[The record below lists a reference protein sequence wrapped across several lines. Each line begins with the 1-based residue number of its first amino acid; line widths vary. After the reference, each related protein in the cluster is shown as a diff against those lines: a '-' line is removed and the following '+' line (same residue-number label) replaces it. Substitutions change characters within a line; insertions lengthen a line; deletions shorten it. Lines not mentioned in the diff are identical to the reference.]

1 MSRRY
6 NVGQV
11 LYVIS
16 TEHNK
21 VLPFQV
27 VEEITK
33 RTIRGDE
40 VFYRV
45 VYGTDQT
52 KTKLLSEI
60 KDEIFTSIEEVRQH
74 LMQNVTTWV
83 NTQVEAARK
92 ASHTWYKQP
101 DPVGLPD
108 DMPST
113 SMIQPSMS
121 NDPHSLNTE
130 DGDTNLVE
138 LPDGRVVKARIKGVQ
153 Q

>member
-27 VEEITK
+27 IEEITK
-33 RTIRGDE
+33 KTLRGDE
-40 VFYRV
+40 IFYKV

-60 KDEIFTSIEEVRQH
+60 KDEIFTSLEDVRNH

-92 ASHTWYKQP
+92 AANTWYKTP
-101 DPVGLPD
+101 DPTGLPD
-108 DMPST
+108 DMPSQG
-113 SMIQPSMS
+113 MQPSLS
-121 NDPHSLNTE
+121 DPHTVNTE

-153 Q
+153 K